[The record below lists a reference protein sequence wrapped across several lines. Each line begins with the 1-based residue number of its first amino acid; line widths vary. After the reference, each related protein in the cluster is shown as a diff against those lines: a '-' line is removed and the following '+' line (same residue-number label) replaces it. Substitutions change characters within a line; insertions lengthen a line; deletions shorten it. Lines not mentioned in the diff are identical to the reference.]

1 MPASSTT
8 TTVFLSQ
15 PNALARCP
23 GVDAF
28 PARSARAIVID
39 SSATASPTMTSAA
52 LPVGARPTTVFP
64 ARSQEPRAAL
74 SDEVL
79 PAPAGATITL
89 ARYGDFT
96 TWRIA
101 DA

>member
-1 MPASSTT
+1 
-8 TTVFLSQ
+8 
-15 PNALARCP
+15 
-23 GVDAF
+23 
-28 PARSARAIVID
+28 
-39 SSATASPTMTSAA
+39 MTSAA